1 MIDAMEKQSGKGNRE
16 CVSVCMC
23 ESECVYVSVY
33 GKSGLGLKCEGLLWW
48 SNG

>member
-23 ESECVYVSVY
+23 ESECVYVSVH
-33 GKSGLGLKCEGLLWW
+33 GKMGLV
-48 SNG
+48 